1 MITSFFKAKPAAGDA
16 AAASSSTTAVASG
29 STKDQETPAKENE
42 RPVAAAGG
50 TKRAGLAA
58 SSPQEELVV
67 VEPET
72 SEHSH
77 KRLRKGKAQVVES
90 DDDEQMDES
99 APAESAAPKRIADV
113 PDSAEAEGGDADG
126 EKASADGADE
136 AEEAEE
142 AEESLASETLFKSSE
157 FSKSSSTT
165 GSYAG
170 DPGCG
175 VTITRIPSKSWT
187 SSRGRPSLSTF
198 RIVLNRLFRRALT
211 EIPFGP
217 PTMVMRWRS
226 SQRLS

>member
-16 AAASSSTTAVASG
+16 AAASSSTTAVASVASG
-29 STKDQETPAKENE
+29 STKDQKTPAKENE
-42 RPVAAAGG
+42 RPVAAEGG

-99 APAESAAPKRIADV
+99 APAESAAPKRAADV

-126 EKASADGADE
+126 LRAGSEVCPGVGVSPTEPEKGGASILDIIGVRGDDGGANQVGS
-136 AEEAEE
+136 
-142 AEESLASETLFKSSE
+142 ESRLGVRERGL
-157 FSKSSSTT
+157 
-165 GSYAG
+165 GS
-170 DPGCG
+170 
-175 VTITRIPSKSWT
+175 
-187 SSRGRPSLSTF
+187 
-198 RIVLNRLFRRALT
+198 
-211 EIPFGP
+211 
-217 PTMVMRWRS
+217 
-226 SQRLS
+226 